1 MLVMYILNYLDRN
14 NITAAKLAGLQ
25 DDLNL
30 KGEEY
35 QIFVALLACF
45 IVPDLPRTTSWLSND
60 EKVLAAW
67 RLEEDI
73 GKDDWV
79 DSEHQSMFHG
89 AKLAILDPK
98 AWLLLGVIYGCTSS
112 GAVTTFFP
120 RPDLPPTY
128 DRKPNPAL
136 RGVILSVGAWLL
148 DWLWFLPQI
157 IWSNAGFGSLR
168 TIRSHLDY
176 IEPRYD
182 PTVVPLK
189 GNSDENPDGSVADT
203 VSAPPVKYSTK
214 YYSVADYH
222 ELYKSG
228 ELTPIAVVKGLL
240 PLIRRDLSTPGKHSI
255 AFVDSR
261 VDLVLTA
268 AEESTRR
275 YKEGRPLGLFD
286 GVPAAVKD
294 EFDLDGYR
302 TNMGSLNDYT
312 LEPKSDDPSITN
324 WCIRQ
329 LEKAGAIVVGK
340 VSMHEFGLDTTGN
353 NIHYGTPPNP
363 YHPDY
368 YTGGSSSGCA
378 YAVSTGLVPIAL
390 GTDGG
395 GSVRIPSSFCS
406 VVGLKP
412 THNRLSHYPSVNYAS
427 TTSVIGPLAADIR
440 SLAEAYR
447 VFATPGPDTPFPA
460 PGPLSLTPST
470 RGKKILGIPEVW
482 FSRSTPDVQRLC
494 RSLLDKLVTEK
505 DYTIVPIDIP
515 FLVEGQTA
523 HAMTILADGA
533 ALLPDTTNITA
544 PNRILLTLG
553 RTTPATDYLLA
564 QKLRRLLMQHLAALW
579 QEFPGMIIVTP
590 TTACAGW
597 PVVSKSEL
605 KWGLSDGDRTLKAME
620 YVWLAN
626 FTGIPAIS
634 VPAGYADPEGKHS
647 TEGTVPV
654 GLMGNGEW
662 GSEEQLLQWG
672 LEAEELGADLRERPP
687 IWEDVIQRAKW
698 VGSSSGSQETA

>member
-1 MLVMYILNYLDRN
+1 M
-14 NITAAKLAGLQ
+14 AGCKHHQ
-25 DDLNL
+25 FKDYPEPR
-30 KGEEY
+30 KG
-35 QIFVALLACF
+35 
-45 IVPDLPRTTSWLSND
+45 
-60 EKVLAAW
+60 
-67 RLEEDI
+67 
-73 GKDDWV
+73 
-79 DSEHQSMFHG
+79 
-89 AKLAILDPK
+89 
-98 AWLLLGVIYGCTSS
+98 
-112 GAVTTFFP
+112 
-120 RPDLPPTY
+120 PDLPPTY

-136 RGVILSVGAWLL
+136 RGIILSVGAWLL

-470 RGKKILGIPEVW
+470 RGKKILGIPEIW
-482 FSRSTPDVQRLC
+482 FSRATPDVQRLC

-579 QEFPGMIIVTP
+579 KEFPGMIIVTP

>member
-1 MLVMYILNYLDRN
+1 M
-14 NITAAKLAGLQ
+14 AGSKHHQ
-25 DDLNL
+25 FKDYPEPR
-30 KGEEY
+30 KG
-35 QIFVALLACF
+35 
-45 IVPDLPRTTSWLSND
+45 
-60 EKVLAAW
+60 
-67 RLEEDI
+67 
-73 GKDDWV
+73 
-79 DSEHQSMFHG
+79 
-89 AKLAILDPK
+89 
-98 AWLLLGVIYGCTSS
+98 
-112 GAVTTFFP
+112 
-120 RPDLPPTY
+120 PDLPPTY

-182 PTVVPLK
+182 PTVAPLK
-189 GNSDENPDGSVADT
+189 DNSEDNTDDSVVDK
-203 VSAPPVKYSTK
+203 VSAPPVKYPTK

-261 VDLVLTA
+261 VDLVLAA

-440 SLAEAYR
+440 SLAEAYHI
-447 VFATPGPDTPFPA
+447 FATPGPDTPFPA
-460 PGPLSLTPST
+460 PGPLSLSPST
-470 RGKKILGIPEVW
+470 RGKKILGIPEIW
-482 FSRSTPDVQRLC
+482 FSRATPDVQRLC

-505 DYTIVPIDIP
+505 DYALVPIDIP

-579 QEFPGMIIVTP
+579 EEFPGMIIVTP